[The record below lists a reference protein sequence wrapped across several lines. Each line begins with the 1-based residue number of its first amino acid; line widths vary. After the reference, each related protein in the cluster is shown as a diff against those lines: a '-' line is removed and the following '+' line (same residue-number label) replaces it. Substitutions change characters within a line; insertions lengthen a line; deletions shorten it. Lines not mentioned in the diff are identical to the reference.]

1 MQQENPSHST
11 LDAERTDQLR
21 TLLTAEATAN
31 TASISDGYG
40 FARRR
45 LLIGGVA
52 ATLIIGAGVFT
63 VASNAG
69 SPPSGSVVAS
79 NAGGSPSGPVMV
91 KTACAVTIEKAA
103 GGWTTLSIA
112 DINAD
117 PDAVV
122 AELQA
127 AGIEARKEPLGL
139 LSDADGRLLLSRD
152 QIAVDRSS
160 LTMLGISDVGDSG
173 LAGLTVQAPSAGPS
187 PFNDGSTPDKAV
199 IDAYM
204 VNVGAQFNGDGSI
217 SIRNDADLTV
227 IVLSEA

>member
-1 MQQENPSHST
+1 MPQENLAQST
-11 LDAERTDQLR
+11 LDAERTDHLR
-21 TLLTAEATAN
+21 TLLTAEAAAS
-31 TASISDGYG
+31 TASTSGGYR
-40 FARRR
+40 FASRR

-52 ATLIIGAGVFT
+52 AALIIGAGVFT
-63 VASNAG
+63 FASNAG
-69 SPPSGSVVAS
+69 GPPSGSVVAS

-91 KTACAVTIEKAA
+91 KTAYVTIEKAA

-127 AGIEARKEPLGL
+127 AGIEARKEPLGT
-139 LSDADGRLLLSRD
+139 LSDADGRLLLSSD
-152 QIAVDRSS
+152 QVAVDRSS

-204 VNVGAQFNGDGSI
+204 VRVGAQFNGDGSI